1 MTAHSKGHLVR
12 CIPQYKQET
21 WRPKPVLVSSALVF
35 LPSRSQF
42 CVIVLL
48 CDVLCFSVVRVPT
61 QLGKQQDH
69 SRSSSLTYYCYGL
82 VPRVMSFWLYSCF
95 RSMLRSQNRGNFC
108 RWCSLIVDVWLLV
121 TSLFSWG
128 PATRRSWSAVL
139 DFLYKRRC
147 WLMCLLGFGSRWFL
161 CFCAFRVGYVTVR
174 R

>member
-95 RSMLRSQNRGNFC
+95 RSMLRSQNLPVRIVAISADGARWLSTFDYWLPRCFHEDLQRAGRDLLYWTFC
-108 RWCSLIVDVWLLV
+108 ISVDADWCAYWASAHVGFSVSVLSVSV
-121 TSLFSWG
+121 T
-128 PATRRSWSAVL
+128 
-139 DFLYKRRC
+139 
-147 WLMCLLGFGSRWFL
+147 
-161 CFCAFRVGYVTVR
+161 
-174 R
+174 